1 MPGPTQELATV
12 TVRFASGQV
21 ADVTAQNLH
30 FYEGEDGKP
39 VPGSGRYEDTP
50 VPLDS
55 PALAALLGEV
65 TTGLLAR
72 VTEAEAR
79 VATLEAQ
86 IAAE

>member
-1 MPGPTQELATV
+1 MAGPEQQLSTV
-12 TVRFASGQV
+12 TIRFAGGQV
-21 ADVTAQNLH
+21 AEVTAQNLH
-30 FYEGEDGKP
+30 YYEGEDGRP
-39 VPGSGRYEDTP
+39 VPGSGRHEDTP

-65 TTGLLAR
+65 NTGLLAR

-86 IAAE
+86 LAAE

>member
-1 MPGPTQELATV
+1 MAGYTHDLATV
-12 TVRFASGQV
+12 TVRFAGGQV
-21 ADVTAQNLH
+21 AEVTAQRLH
-30 FYEGEDGKP
+30 YYADDAGRP

-65 TTGLLAR
+65 STGLLAR

-86 IAAE
+86 LAAE